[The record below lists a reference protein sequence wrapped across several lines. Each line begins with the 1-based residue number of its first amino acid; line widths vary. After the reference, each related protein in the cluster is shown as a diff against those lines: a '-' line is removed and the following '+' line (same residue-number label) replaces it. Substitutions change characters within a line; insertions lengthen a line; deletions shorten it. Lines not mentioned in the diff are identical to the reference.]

1 MLETNSDLAY
11 YVTRFLTAILTLYF
25 YVIISLQIAHRRID
39 FFLDIQSYLEMASL
53 LLNTFILVD
62 SEFSIVDSETTVFYV
77 FWAVIF
83 MWA

>member
-1 MLETNSDLAY
+1 M
-11 YVTRFLTAILTLYF
+11 TAILTLYF

-39 FFLDIQSYLEMASL
+39 FLLDIQSAFEMISL

-62 SEFSIVDSETTVFYV
+62 SELSKVKSETTVFYV

-83 MWA
+83 MWF